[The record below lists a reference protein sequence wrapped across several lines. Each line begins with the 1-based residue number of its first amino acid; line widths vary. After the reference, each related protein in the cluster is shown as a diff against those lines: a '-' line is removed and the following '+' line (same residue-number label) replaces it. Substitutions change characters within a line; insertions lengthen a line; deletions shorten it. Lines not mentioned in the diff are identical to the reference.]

1 MFRLLVESWRKNW
14 GDAELPFYF
23 VQLSSIDRP
32 SWTWFRD
39 SQRRLMA
46 EIPHTGMAVSSDRGD
61 SLDVHPK
68 QKREVGERLAAWAL
82 NKTYGYKMSFLR
94 DRFINR
100 SYLVEVRL
108 IFLLIMRRGC
118 PLRMGNRFVHSK
130 WQVMMDYFIRHRLLL
145 KTVK

>member
-1 MFRLLVESWRKNW
+1 
-14 GDAELPFYF
+14 
-23 VQLSSIDRP
+23 
-32 SWTWFRD
+32 
-39 SQRRLMA
+39 MA

-82 NKTYGYKMSFLR
+82 NKTYGYKNVIPSGPLYKSVVFSGGAAYISF
-94 DRFINR
+94 D
-100 SYLVEVRL
+100 YAE
-108 IFLLIMRRGC
+108 GC